1 MRRNAW
7 RILYAKALVLLLVT
21 LAGLAPD
28 GRAQVISTVVGT
40 GALGSGGDGG
50 PATAATLNTPVSI
63 AFGANGVYYIADQ
76 NAHVVRRIAANGTI
90 SRFAGTG
97 AAGYNG
103 DSQPAVNAMLN
114 EPTGVLV
121 DTAGNVYIADAGN
134 SRIRKV
140 DTNGTITTIAGT
152 GVAGFSG
159 DGPGQ
164 ATQMQLQ
171 CAVRLAQDGFGNLY
185 VADQCNHRIRKIDRN
200 GMMVTV
206 AGSGPTGPNAGGF
219 GGDGGLATAARFNH
233 PTSIAIDGVGAIFV
247 TDQLN
252 RRIRKVDRNGIVST
266 IINATADFPGS
277 VAVDSSGNVYYS
289 DNLVHRIYRVPLGVP
304 TVSGTLIVGNG
315 SGTSNGDGGPAVNAT
330 VNNPFGIAID
340 PFGDMYIAEAVGRRI
355 RKVTGMAPKAPT
367 FSAAGVTN
375 GASFQAGG
383 LQAGSIAT
391 IFGVYVSNTNG
402 IVTDGGVLPLPTQLG
417 GTSVRVNGILA
428 RLYAVVNNN
437 NIGQVNFQVPFELG
451 FPALGGPPAVG
462 EQFVEIV
469 VSNLN
474 GLSNAPVLVP
484 LTASQPG
491 IFVLG
496 GFAAAQHVLT
506 DGTLVVPARPAARGE
521 ALALYCTGLGQ
532 VSHPPPSGTAA
543 GRSPL
548 SEMPVPPTVTV
559 GGVPA
564 QVTFGGLAPDFVGL
578 YQVNFVV
585 PQGAPSGTVNLVL
598 THAGVSSPPAP
609 FPVQ

>member
-1 MRRNAW
+1 MVLAF
-7 RILYAKALVLLLVT
+7 AALVW
-21 LAGLAPD
+21 LAPR
-28 GRAQVISTVVGT
+28 GEAQIISTVVGT

-50 PATAATLNTPVSI
+50 LATAATLNTPVSI

-76 NAHVVRRIAANGTI
+76 NAHVVRRVAANGTI
-90 SRFAGTG
+90 TRFAGTG

-103 DSQPAVNAMLN
+103 DNQPAVNAMLN
-114 EPTGVLV
+114 QPTGVLV
-121 DTAGNVYIADAGN
+121 DTTGNVFIADASN

-159 DGPGQ
+159 DGPGA

-171 CAVRLAQDGFGNLY
+171 CPVRLASDGFGNLHI
-185 VADQCNHRIRKIDRN
+185 ADQCNHRIRKIDGN
-200 GMMVTV
+200 GMMTTV
-206 AGSGPTGPNAGGF
+206 AGMGPSGANAGGF

-252 RRIRKVDRNGIVST
+252 RRIRKIDRNGMVTT
-266 IINATADFPGS
+266 IIAATQNLPGS
-277 VAVDSSGNVYYS
+277 VAVDSTGNLYYS
-289 DNLVHRIYRVPLGVP
+289 DNLVHRIYRVPLGTP
-304 TVSGTLIVGNG
+304 TVTGVLIVGNG
-315 SGTSNGDGGPAVNAT
+315 SPTSNGDGFPAANAT

-340 PFGDMYIAEAVGRRI
+340 PFGDMYIAEAEGHRI

-367 FSAAGVTN
+367 FTAAGVTN
-375 GASFQAGG
+375 GASFLPGS

-391 IFGVYVSNTNG
+391 IFGVYISNTAG
-402 IVTDGGVLPLPTQLG
+402 VVTDGGVLPLPTQLG

-428 RLYAVVNNN
+428 RLYAVTNNN
-437 NIGQVNFQVPFELG
+437 NVGQVNFQVPFELG
-451 FPALGGPPAVG
+451 FPAVGRPPAQG
-462 EQFVEIV
+462 EQSVDIV
-469 VSNLN
+469 VSNMN
-474 GLSNAPVLVP
+474 GFSNAPVSVP

-521 ALALYCTGLGQ
+521 ALALYCTGLGE
-532 VSHPPPSGTAA
+532 VSRPPASGTPAP
-543 GRSPL
+543 RSPL
-548 SEMPVPPTVTV
+548 SEMPVLPTVTV

-598 THAGVSSPPAP
+598 THAGVSSQAAP